1 MSKKIWLVGIV
12 LLVAVSSMVCLGQ
25 ESEKSRF
32 RALLGTFQAARSS
45 VAEADEPIDELR
57 AKLMEQIR
65 TSTQALQM
73 LDAVKRQRARET
85 AKSSTDGTTRQG
97 DDGFRAIY
105 TIDPEGSKA
114 KYLTAAPGMISSSSP
129 ELSHDETMIA
139 FDGVP
144 RHNSLGEAH
153 LFVSAL
159 EGPFKG
165 MFKDFG
171 CGNVP
176 SWSPDDKRIA
186 YMLNPGNPCGVEWGI
201 WIMNADG
208 SKRKRLCDGWYP
220 RFSPDGKMLHVY
232 APQASPSSIH
242 VIRPDGKGERKLV
255 GKTMPV
261 KYGGGTWSPEG
272 NRIVFVGTRDGKEHL
287 ATVAVD
293 DEDEKSVRILYTEED
308 EDRELVGPPAWSPD
322 GKRIVLAICD
332 KADSSRSRRRWHN
345 TYLYTILAEVPS
357 DPMLLQPEKNG
368 LVNRSPMWSPD
379 GKTIVFS
386 SER

>member
-1 MSKKIWLVGIV
+1 MSKTIWSAGIL
-12 LLVAVSSMVCLGQ
+12 LLVAASCTAGLGQ
-25 ESEKSRF
+25 ECEESTFRTFLGMRQMARPSGSE
-32 RALLGTFQAARSS
+32 AN
-45 VAEADEPIDELR
+45 EPIDELR
-57 AKLMEQIR
+57 GKLMEQVR

-73 LDAVKRQRARET
+73 LDAVKRQLAREA
-85 AKSSTDGTTRQG
+85 AKRSMDGATRRG
-97 DDGFRAIY
+97 EDGFRAIY
-105 TIDPEGSKA
+105 TIDSKGSKA

-129 ELSHDETMIA
+129 ELSHDGTMIA

-153 LFVSAL
+153 LFVCAL
-159 EGPFKG
+159 QGPFTG
-165 MFKDFG
+165 MFRDFG

-176 SWSPDDKRIA
+176 TWSPDDKRIA
-186 YMLNPGNPCGVEWGI
+186 YMLNPGNPCGIEWGI

-208 SKRKRLCDGWYP
+208 AERKRLCDGWYP
-220 RFSPDGKMLHVY
+220 RFSPNGKLLHVY
-232 APQASPSSIH
+232 APTSASIH
-242 VIRPDGKGERKLV
+242 VIRPDGRGERKVV
-255 GKTMPV
+255 GGTIRV

-293 DEDEKSVRILYTEED
+293 DDDEKSVRILYTEED
-308 EDRELVGPPAWSPD
+308 KDRELVGPPAWSPD
-322 GKRIVLAICD
+322 GKRVVLAIHD
-332 KADSSRSRRRWHN
+332 KTGGSGSRRRWHD
-345 TYLYTILAEVPS
+345 TYLYTISAEVPGE
-357 DPMLLQPEKNG
+357 PALLQPAKNG

>member
-1 MSKKIWLVGIV
+1 MSKKIWSGGIV
-12 LLVAVSSMVCLGQ
+12 LLVAASSTMCLGQ
-25 ESEKSRF
+25 ESEENTF
-32 RALLGTFQAARSS
+32 RALLGIGLAAKPSGS
-45 VAEADEPIDELR
+45 EANEPFDKLR
-57 AKLMEQIR
+57 GKLMEQVR

-73 LDAVKRQRARET
+73 LDAVKRQLAREA
-85 AKSSTDGTTRQG
+85 AKSSTDGATRRG
-97 DDGFRAIY
+97 EEGFRAIY
-105 TIDPEGSKA
+105 TIDPKGSKA

-129 ELSHDETMIA
+129 ELSHDGTMIA

-153 LFVSAL
+153 LFVCAL

-186 YMLNPGNPCGVEWGI
+186 YMLNPGNPCGAEWGI

-208 SKRKRLCDGWYP
+208 SQRKRLCDGWYP
-220 RFSPDGKMLHVY
+220 RFSPDGKLLHVY
-232 APQASPSSIH
+232 APSSASIH
-242 VIRPDGKGERKLV
+242 VIRPDGRGERKLV
-255 GKTMPV
+255 GRTMRV

-308 EDRELVGPPAWSPD
+308 EGRELVGPPAWSPD
-322 GKRIVLAICD
+322 GKQIVLAIHD
-332 KADSSRSRRRWHN
+332 KANSSGSRRRWHN
-345 TYLYTILAEVPS
+345 TYLYTILAEVPGE
-357 DPMLLQPEKNG
+357 PVLLQPAKNG